1 MPGKRSLSLQLRN
14 PRLSAWVG
22 RRAARVFEHVLAIA
36 RGASN
41 TGVVQGAVQR
51 SSVVGMAAWGKI
63 ASRWPAL
70 AELVRERGL
79 GLAGL
84 VQDGRRGESERPRPD
99 PAVANGVAL
108 GAEAIDALIAQLVS
122 SSSWQARAS
131 AAMSLGHVS
140 ADGVVPALV
149 RALRDHS
156 VEVAVAAADALSGQ
170 RDEHAVTE
178 LLGVLENRE
187 GYYSP
192 VTRVAAISGLARR
205 LDVAR
210 FDPVFAALRD
220 IDAEVSIAAVAV
232 IAERVPGR
240 AGKLLLP
247 VLCDRTGYYL
257 PLVRLAVA
265 NALERAGAL
274 HSGVVGELLP
284 HEVDPSVRR
293 VLERANY
300 LAAPPHS
307 AE

>member
-1 MPGKRSLSLQLRN
+1 
-14 PRLSAWVG
+14 
-22 RRAARVFEHVLAIA
+22 
-36 RGASN
+36 
-41 TGVVQGAVQR
+41 
-51 SSVVGMAAWGKI
+51 MAAWGKI

>member
-22 RRAARVFEHVLAIA
+22 RRAARVFEHVLTLA

-41 TGVVQGAVQR
+41 TGVVQGVVQR
-51 SSVVGMAAWGKI
+51 SSVAGMAAWGKI

-84 VQDGRRGESERPRPD
+84 VQDARPREKPR
-99 PAVANGVAL
+99 PEHAVAHGVAL

-247 VLCDRTGYYL
+247 VLCDKTGYYL

-274 HSGVVGELLP
+274 HSGVVGEILP